1 MKQDLRLGG
10 KVRDGSPTRVLA
22 LRAPQPSPLPW
33 NQVKHPGNIHLM
45 RINWARQARMTGG
58 RFFLRP
64 TTPSLQFSKRAT
76 QRGENPSRGVLPL
89 AYMMFS
95 EVMLVA

>member
-1 MKQDLRLGG
+1 
-10 KVRDGSPTRVLA
+10 
-22 LRAPQPSPLPW
+22 
-33 NQVKHPGNIHLM
+33 
-45 RINWARQARMTGG
+45 MTGG

-64 TTPSLQFSKRAT
+64 TTPSLRFLKRTA
-76 QRGENPSRGVLPL
+76 QRGENPSRGVLPP

>member
-1 MKQDLRLGG
+1 
-10 KVRDGSPTRVLA
+10 
-22 LRAPQPSPLPW
+22 
-33 NQVKHPGNIHLM
+33 
-45 RINWARQARMTGG
+45 MTGG

-64 TTPSLQFSKRAT
+64 TTPSLQFSKRTT